1 MKHLRIA
8 LVLLAVMS
16 LGIMACH
23 RQPKGQSGK
32 EVVVLDQGQLSFF
45 DIKSK
50 MVTPFEAE
58 TDKALCFSGAAQS
71 ECLCRCRPH

>member
-8 LVLLAVMS
+8 LVLLAVAS

-32 EVVVLDQGQLSFF
+32 EVVVLDKGQLSFF
-45 DIKSK
+45 D
-50 MVTPFEAE
+50 
-58 TDKALCFSGAAQS
+58 L
-71 ECLCRCRPH
+71 